1 MDIITKARLQRQNI
15 IAATVSLDDETIS
28 KTPELLAKMNYNGE
42 LIKAGTRINWQ
53 GLVKRA
59 AVDLWDN
66 EMNNP
71 DNAVNLWED
80 IAYREGYRIIPDII
94 TVGTS
99 FAKGERGWWRDEL
112 YESLIDANVYTPDQY
127 AAGWEKIAEDV

>member
-53 GLVKRA
+53 GIVKRA

-71 DNAVNLWED
+71 DNAVNLWEN

-94 TVGTS
+94 TVGTA

-127 AAGWEKIAEDV
+127 AAGWEKIAGDV

>member
-42 LIKAGTRINWQ
+42 LIKVGTRINWQ
-53 GLVKRA
+53 GIVKRA

-94 TVGTS
+94 TVGTA

-127 AAGWEKIAEDV
+127 AAGWRKIEVSV

>member
-42 LIKAGTRINWQ
+42 LIKVGTRINWQ
-53 GLVKRA
+53 GIVKRA

-94 TVGTS
+94 TVGTA

>member
-94 TVGTS
+94 TVGTA